1 MTEKNYQKSQV
12 LRDRAARVM
21 PLGVSSNFRYWGPND
36 SPVVGRAEGCH
47 IWDADG
53 NRYID
58 YRLGFGPVI
67 LGHGHPAV
75 AERVSAAIHGGTVTA
90 ALSELEVRVAER
102 IVSMCP
108 GVDTVRYANSGTE
121 ATMHAIRVARG
132 YTGREKVLKFEGQY
146 HGMHDYLLWSTASA
160 NPAAL
165 GNRRDPIR
173 YQQSSGV
180 PAAIR
185 SLVLTLPYNDRELL
199 EMALKREGHQLAA
212 IIVEP
217 ILGNAASIGPR
228 PGWLQF
234 LRQKCDE
241 YGIVLIFDEVK
252 TGFRIAPGGAQQ
264 VFGVEA
270 DLATYA
276 KSMANG
282 FPVAAFGGRREVM
295 DVIGKGVAHGGTYCG
310 NAVGVAAADATLE
323 ILEDGEVLKQIDIQG
338 HKLQDGIHRLLT
350 EAGVPHFIK
359 GPGAM
364 FGFPLMAE
372 EPWEF
377 RDMRRHNGELYE
389 ALSAELL
396 ARGVMPDPDAR
407 EPWFLSAAHDD
418 EAIEET
424 VAIFGQALEAVRAT
438 GLLEA
443 VPEDE
448 GGPLSDVVE

>member
-1 MTEKNYQKSQV
+1 MAEKSYLKTQA
-12 LRDRAARVM
+12 LRDRAAKVM
-21 PLGVSSNFRYWGPND
+21 PLGVSSNFRYWGPQD
-36 SPVVGRAEGCH
+36 SPVVTRAQGCH
-47 IWDADG
+47 VWDADG

-58 YRLGFGPVI
+58 YRLGFGPII
-67 LGHGHPAV
+67 LGHSHPLV
-75 AERVSAAIHGGTVTA
+75 ADRVNDAMRSSGTVLA
-90 ALSELEVRVAER
+90 ALTELEVRVAER
-102 IVSMCP
+102 VVDMCP
-108 GVDTVRYANSGTE
+108 GVDSIRYANSGNE

-146 HGMHDYLLWSTASA
+146 HGMHDYLMWSTASA

-165 GNRRDPIR
+165 GSRRDPIR
-173 YQQSSGV
+173 YQQTSGI

-185 SLVLTLPYNDRELL
+185 SLVLTQPYNDFELL
-199 EMALKREGHQLAA
+199 EGVLKREGSQVAA

-217 ILGNAASIGPR
+217 ILGNAAGIGPR
-228 PGWLQF
+228 PGWLEF
-234 LRQKCDE
+234 LREKCDQ

-264 VFGVEA
+264 VFGVQA

-276 KSMANG
+276 KSLANG
-282 FPVAAFGGRREVM
+282 FPIAVFGGRREVM
-295 DVIGKGVAHGGTYCG
+295 DVIGKGVSHGGTYCG
-310 NAVGVAAADATLE
+310 NVVGVAAADATLE
-323 ILEDGEVLKQIDIQG
+323 ILEDGQVLKQIDAQG
-338 HKLQDGIHRLLT
+338 CKLQDGIRELLS

-364 FGFPLMAE
+364 FGIPLMAE

-377 RDMRRHNGELYE
+377 RDMRRHNGALYE

-424 VAIFGQALEAVRAT
+424 IALFGQALEAVKDT
-438 GLLEA
+438 GLLE
-443 VPEDE
+443 
-448 GGPLSDVVE
+448 VEPPIDAAE